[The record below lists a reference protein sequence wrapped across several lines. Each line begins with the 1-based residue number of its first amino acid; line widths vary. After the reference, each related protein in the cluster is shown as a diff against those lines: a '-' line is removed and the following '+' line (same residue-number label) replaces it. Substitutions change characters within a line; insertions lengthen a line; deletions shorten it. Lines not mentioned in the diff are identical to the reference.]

1 MEQFRQILKKYWGYD
16 DFRALQ
22 GDIIDSIASGH
33 DTLGL
38 MPTGGGKSLTFQ
50 VPAMAMEGIC
60 IVVTPL
66 IALMKDQVANL
77 VSKGIKALAIHSGLS
92 SQEISIAFDNA
103 IFGNFKFLYISPERL
118 STDLFRDKLQQMKV
132 AILAVDEAHCI
143 SQWGYDFRPSY
154 LKLAELR
161 DLLPGVPVL
170 ALTATAT
177 LDVVNDI
184 QEKLKFQSPRV
195 FRKSFERSNL
205 IYVVRYA
212 EDKEER
218 LVQIMESTQGSAI
231 VYVRSRKKT
240 RELAVMLNEKGIRA
254 EYFHAGLD
262 HNVRDERQKRWT
274 IGQTRVMVAT
284 NAFGMGIDKPDV
296 RLVVHIDAPDSPEA
310 YFQEAGRAGRDE
322 KKAYALLL
330 WSNADGNRLQ
340 KNIVSAFPE
349 QEMVKRVYEALGNFF
364 QLAVGSGYNMVYD
377 FNIAHFCSSYH
388 FNLMVVYNSLKI
400 LQRACYIEYTEE
412 MEMPSRVHF
421 LMEKD
426 ELYKFQVAN
435 EAFDAFVKLLLR
447 SYTGLF
453 TEYVV
458 VHEEIL
464 ASRAGIT
471 RDVVYKYLNKLDH
484 LRVIHYI
491 PQKKTPLVV
500 FTSSRED
507 VQHVTLSREVYADRK
522 ERYEARVNAITS
534 YATTTHICRSRMLL
548 QYFGETN
555 APNCGKCDV
564 CIDRKKASVNDT
576 LFEKTEQELRSVLA
590 SGALHVDLV
599 TRRLGISPANLQPIL
614 RWLEDTGAIDINRD
628 GMCEW
633 VRD

>member
-1 MEQFRQILKKYWGYD
+1 MEQFRQLLKDYWGYD
-16 DFRALQ
+16 DFRPLQ
-22 GDIIDSIASGH
+22 GDIIESVASGH

-103 IFGNFKFLYISPERL
+103 IFGNYKFLYISPERL

-132 AILAVDEAHCI
+132 ALLAVDEAHCI

-154 LKLAELR
+154 LRLSELR

-177 LDVVNDI
+177 LDVVDDI
-184 QEKLKFQSPRV
+184 QQKLKFQSPNV

-205 IYVVRYA
+205 VYVVRYA

-218 LVQIMESTQGSAI
+218 LVQILESTHGSAI

-240 RELAVMLNEKGIRA
+240 RELAIMLNEKGIRT

-262 HNVRDERQKRWT
+262 HALRDERQKRWT

-340 KNIVSAFPE
+340 KNIASAFPE
-349 QEMVKRVYEALGNFF
+349 QEVVKRVYEALGNFF

-377 FNIAHFCSSYH
+377 FNIARFCGAYH
-388 FNLMVVYNSLKI
+388 FNMMVVYNSLKI
-400 LQRACYIEYTEE
+400 LQRAGYIEYTEE

-421 LMEKD
+421 LMERD

-435 EAFDAFVKLLLR
+435 EAFDAFIKLLLR

-458 VHEEIL
+458 IHEELL
-464 ASRAGIT
+464 ASRTGIS

-500 FTSSRED
+500 FTRSRED
-507 VQHVTLSREVYADRK
+507 VQYVSLSREVYADRK
-522 ERYEARVNAITS
+522 QRYETRVNAITS
-534 YATTTHICRSRMLL
+534 YATTTHVCRSRMLL
-548 QYFGETN
+548 RYFGETD
-555 APNCGKCDV
+555 AQNCGKCDV
-564 CIDRKKASVNDT
+564 CIERRKTAVDDE
-576 LFEKTEQELRSVLA
+576 LFEKTEQELKSVLA
-590 SGALHVDLV
+590 SGAVHVDILSRKLGV
-599 TRRLGISPANLQPIL
+599 TPAGLQPIL
-614 RWLEDTGAIDINRD
+614 RWLEDSGAIDINPD
-628 GMCEW
+628 GLCEW
-633 VRD
+633 VGD